1 MKCIKLSILI
11 PFVVMLIIWVIGR
24 MNISEDERK
33 RIKETQF
40 KAYPLFEPIGVT
52 DEIQEFTFRI
62 KPHRTS
68 SRYLIDLYFP
78 QIGDEDRK
86 YVFTQS
92 IREEFKE
99 QFSLSIENARTG
111 RVLFQH
117 INSKVLQHQNVND
130 HEMLWSIK
138 TKLRF
143 KWGSEYLVHVTMP
156 GIENAP
162 EELSEIYLQSFIPFL
177 PSL

>member
-1 MKCIKLSILI
+1 MKYIRLSILI
-11 PFVVMLIIWVIGR
+11 PFAVMLIIWVIGR
-24 MNISEDERK
+24 MSISEDERK
-33 RIKETQF
+33 RIKETQY
-40 KAYPLFEPIGVT
+40 KAFPLFEPIGVT
-52 DEIQEFTFRI
+52 DEIQKFTFRI

-78 QIGDEDRK
+78 QIGREDRERIL
-86 YVFTQS
+86 YPFDEVFA
-92 IREEFKE
+92 KN
-99 QFSLSIENARTG
+99 FSLSIENSRTG

-117 INSKVLQHQNVND
+117 TEEIAFRHQNVND
-130 HEMLWSIK
+130 YEMLWSIK

>member
-1 MKCIKLSILI
+1 MKYIKLSILI

-24 MNISEDERK
+24 MSISEDERK

-68 SRYLIDLYFP
+68 SRYRISLYFS
-78 QIGDEDRK
+78 QIGREDRERIL
-86 YVFTQS
+86 YPFDEVFA
-92 IREEFKE
+92 KN
-99 QFSLSIENARTG
+99 FSLSIENARTG

-117 INSKVLQHQNVND
+117 TEEIAFRYQNVND
-130 HEMLWSIK
+130 HEMVWGIK

-162 EELSEIYLQSFIPFL
+162 EELSGIYLQSFIPFL

>member
-1 MKCIKLSILI
+1 MKYIRLSILI
-11 PFVVMLIIWVIGR
+11 PFAVMLIIWVIGR
-24 MNISEDERK
+24 MSISEDERK
-33 RIKETQF
+33 RIKETQY
-40 KAYPLFEPIGVT
+40 KAFPLFEPIGVT
-52 DEIQEFTFRI
+52 DEIQKFTFRI

-78 QIGDEDRK
+78 QIGREDRERIL
-86 YVFTQS
+86 YPFDEVFA
-92 IREEFKE
+92 KN
-99 QFSLSIENARTG
+99 FSLSIENSRTG

-117 INSKVLQHQNVND
+117 TEEIAFRHQNVND

>member
-1 MKCIKLSILI
+1 MKYIKLSILI
-11 PFVVMLIIWVIGR
+11 PFAVMLIIWVAGR
-24 MNISEDERK
+24 VSISEDERK

-68 SRYLIDLYFP
+68 SRYSINLYFP

-86 YVFTQS
+86 HVFTQS

-117 INSKVLQHQNVND
+117 TEEIAFRYQNVGA
-130 HEMLWSIK
+130 HEMLWNIE

-143 KWGSEYLVHVTMP
+143 RWGSEYLVHVTMP

-162 EELSEIYLQSFIPFL
+162 DELSEIYLRCHIPFL

>member
-1 MKCIKLSILI
+1 MMI
-11 PFVVMLIIWVIGR
+11 VWVIR
-24 MNISEDERK
+24 RISISEDERK

-40 KAYPLFEPIGVT
+40 KAFPLFEPIGVT

-68 SRYLIDLYFP
+68 SRYLISLYFP
-78 QIGDEDRK
+78 QIGREDRK
-86 YVFTQS
+86 HVFTQS

-117 INSKVLQHQNVND
+117 TEEIVFRHQNVND
-130 HEMLWSIK
+130 HEMAWSIK

>member
-1 MKCIKLSILI
+1 MKYIRLSILI
-11 PFVVMLIIWVIGR
+11 PFAVMLIIWVIGR
-24 MNISEDERK
+24 MSISEDERK

-52 DEIQEFTFRI
+52 DEIQKFTFRI

-68 SRYLIDLYFP
+68 SRYLISLYFS
-78 QIGDEDRK
+78 QIGREDRK
-86 YVFTQS
+86 HVFTQS

-117 INSKVLQHQNVND
+117 INSKVFQHQNVND